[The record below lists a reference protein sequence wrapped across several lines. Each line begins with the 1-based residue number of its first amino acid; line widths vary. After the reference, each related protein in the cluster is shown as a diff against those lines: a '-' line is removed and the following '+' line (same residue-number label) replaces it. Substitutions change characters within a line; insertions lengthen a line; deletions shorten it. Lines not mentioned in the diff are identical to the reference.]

1 MNEINL
7 HKHCHN
13 NKQMSKMLFIY
24 NAIEDGWN
32 VKKNQNSYIF
42 QSIKVRK
49 NKFLPKI
56 FESFYYKIF

>member
-7 HKHCHN
+7 NKHCHN

-32 VKKNQNSYIF
+32 VKKKS
-42 QSIKVRK
+42 K
-49 NKFLPKI
+49 
-56 FESFYYKIF
+56 